1 MPNVRLS
8 RNVILGAVLVAG
20 GLVAG
25 LASSYLVPRRRPDR
39 TEPPPIRPDGDGGW
53 APVTVAGPHA
63 PPRPTQE
70 PPSDPFPLPPPGTGD
85 PGKRALLIGVTKYD
99 HLGPPCYLE
108 GPGNDVRLMRSTLVR
123 CYGFRPENVVCLTE
137 DEGKPELRPT
147 RANIAREFKRL
158 AEVARPKDQVVVLM
172 AGHGDR
178 QPESDPPDPIA
189 PEPDGIDEMFLPA
202 DVKPWQGFPER
213 VPNAVTDKQLRD
225 WLAAVTAKKA
235 YVWAIFDCCHSATL
249 GRVAK
254 HVRQLP
260 RGDREG
266 VMVPA
271 EEFEKARGRAEK
283 RAARPTPKST
293 EQLLAPAAA
302 DEYLVA
308 TFACREFETTPEGP
322 EPANAPGARVH
333 GLLTYTVVGVL
344 EQSARSTFPVTYR
357 ELMHRVQTSYL
368 ARPQGAP
375 TPTVDG
381 AGANRVVLGTEKP
394 FRPDIALT
402 KVRGEYVAAVGD
414 LHGITPGSVLRV
426 RSPAGGKE
434 PPRTLGYVRVERT
447 RPLDSVVVPVEY
459 EGTAKPTELPAAAT
473 CEVAA
478 VDYSVGQLRVGIEGD
493 KTGEVKRRVA
503 AALGTLPKEEAGLFQ
518 LVESAPHLVVRAT
531 PAGPELQV
539 ASGNRPPIP
548 LPSLGTEPFAEALT
562 RKLKTVHRAR
572 GLIAVGTS
580 LEAEQTRGEG
590 GSDIKI
596 EVLSHSGPGKEVV
609 LERPP
614 TGWVFRPGARIS
626 FRVTN
631 TSRTKRLEVT
641 LLVVD
646 PDYKIDLF
654 YPARN
659 QVNKAL
665 EPGASFTTVVGT
677 ISDQPPFGPEQM
689 VAIVTSPTNPP
700 VDYGL
705 LAQAGVRE
713 RGYTAKSPVAQLLE
727 RSMYGTGARS
737 GLTASELGDQT
748 ARVLSWRTEPAP
760 RK

>member
-1 MPNVRLS
+1 MPGVRLR
-8 RNVILGAVLVAG
+8 RNVILGAALVAG
-20 GLVAG
+20 GLAVG
-25 LASSYLVPRRRPDR
+25 LASSFLLPRRGPER
-39 TEPPPIRPDGDGGW
+39 TEPPTSAGGW
-53 APVTVAGPHA
+53 APVTVAGPVA
-63 PPRPTQE
+63 PPQPAPE
-70 PPSDPFPLPPPGTGD
+70 PPSEPPLPPPGTGD
-85 PGKRALLIGVTKYD
+85 PGKRALLVGVTKYD
-99 HLGPPCYLE
+99 HLGPACYLE
-108 GPGNDVRLMRSTLVR
+108 GPANDVRLMRSTLVR

-137 DEGKPELRPT
+137 DEGKSELRPT
-147 RANIAREFKRL
+147 RPNIAREFKRL
-158 AEVARPKDQVVVLM
+158 AEAARPKDQVVVLM

-178 QPESDPPDPIA
+178 QPESNPPDPVA
-189 PEPDGIDEMFLPA
+189 PEPDGIDEVFLPA
-202 DVKPWQGFPER
+202 DVRPWQGFPER
-213 VPNAVTDKQLRD
+213 VPNAITDKQLRD

-235 YVWAIFDCCHSATL
+235 YVWAIFDCCHSASINRE
-249 GRVAK
+249 GK
-254 HVRQLP
+254 GVRQL
-260 RGDREG
+260 RSG
-266 VMVPA
+266 VMVPD
-271 EEFEKARGRAEK
+271 EELAKARGRAEK
-283 RAARPTPKST
+283 RAARPGPKSP
-293 EQLLAPAAA
+293 EQVLAPAAS

-357 ELMHRVQTSYL
+357 ELMHRVQASYL

-375 TPTVDG
+375 TPIVDG
-381 AGANRVVLGTEKP
+381 AGQNRVVLGTEKP
-394 FRPDIALT
+394 FRPDITLT
-402 KVRGEYVAAVGD
+402 RVRGEYVAGVGD

-426 RSPAGGKE
+426 RSAAAGKE
-434 PPRTLGYVRVERT
+434 PPRTLGYVSVERT
-447 RPLDSVVVPVEY
+447 RPLDSVVTPVAY

-473 CEVAA
+473 CEVTA

-503 AALGTLPKEEAGLFQ
+503 AALGTLPKDEAGLFQ
-518 LVESAPHLVVRAT
+518 LVGDAPHLVVRST

-539 ASGNRPPIP
+539 ASGTRPPVP
-548 LPSLGTEPFAEALT
+548 LPPLASEPFAEALT
-562 RKLKTVHRAR
+562 RKLKAVHRAR

-580 LEAEQTRGEG
+580 LEAERTRGDG
-590 GSDIKI
+590 GMGVKI
-596 EVLSHSGPGKEVV
+596 EVISHPKKGTGEQSTGRV

-614 TGWVFRPGARIS
+614 TGWVFRPGDRIS

-631 TSRTKRLEVT
+631 TSPTRRVEVS
-641 LLVVD
+641 LLIVD

-665 EPGASFTTVVGT
+665 EPGASFSTVIGE
-677 ISDQPPFGPEQM
+677 ISDRPPFGPEQM
-689 VAIVTSPTNPP
+689 VAIVTAPTNPP
-700 VDYGL
+700 VDFGL
-705 LAQAGVRE
+705 LAQPGVRE

-748 ARVLSWRTEPAP
+748 ARVLNWRTAPASM
-760 RK
+760 K

>member
-1 MPNVRLS
+1 MPGVRLS
-8 RNVILGAVLVAG
+8 RSVILGIVLVAG
-20 GLVAG
+20 GLAAG
-25 LASSYLVPRRRPDR
+25 LASSYLLPRRGPDR
-39 TEPPPIRPDGDGGW
+39 AEPTPTRPEGGW
-53 APVTVAGPHA
+53 APVTPSGPHA
-63 PPRPTQE
+63 PPRPPQE
-70 PPSDPFPLPPPGTGD
+70 PPSEPPLPPPGTGD

-99 HLGPPCYLE
+99 HLGPSCYLE

-147 RANIAREFKRL
+147 RANIAREFQRL
-158 AEVARPKDQVVVLM
+158 AEAARPKDQVVVLL

-178 QPESDPPDPIA
+178 QPESDPPDPVA

-202 DVKPWQGFPER
+202 DVRPWQGHPER
-213 VPNAVTDKQLRD
+213 VPNAITDKQLRD
-225 WLAAVTAKKA
+225 WLAAVTSKKA

-249 GRVAK
+249 GREAER
-254 HVRQLP
+254 VRQLP
-260 RGDREG
+260 RGGREG
-266 VMVPA
+266 VMVPD
-271 EEFEKARGRAEK
+271 EEFARARGRAEK
-283 RAARPTPKST
+283 RAGRPGPKST
-293 EQLLAPAAA
+293 EQLLAPAS

-308 TFACREFETTPEGP
+308 TYACREYETTPEGP
-322 EPANAPGARVH
+322 QPASAPGARVH
-333 GLLTYTVVGVL
+333 GLLTYTIVGVL

-357 ELMHRVQTSYL
+357 ELMHRVQASYL

-402 KVRGEYVAAVGD
+402 RVRGEYVAGVGD

-434 PPRTLGYVRVERT
+434 PPRVLGYARVERT

-459 EGTAKPTELPAAAT
+459 EGTAKPPELPAVAT

-478 VDYSVGQLRVGIEGD
+478 VDYSVGHLRVGVEGNR
-493 KTGEVKRRVA
+493 TGEVKRRVA

-518 LVESAPHLVVRAT
+518 LVGDAPHLVVRAT

-539 ASGNRPPIP
+539 ASGNRPPVP
-548 LPSLGTEPFAEALT
+548 LPPLGTEPFAEALT
-562 RKLKTVHRAR
+562 RKLKAVHRAR

-580 LEAEQTRGEG
+580 LEAERTRGG
-590 GSDIKI
+590 DGPNIKI
-596 EVLSHSGPGKEVV
+596 EVLSHNGPGQGVV

-614 TGWVFRPGARIS
+614 TGWVFRPGDRIS
-626 FRVTN
+626 FQVTN
-631 TSRTKRLEVT
+631 TSPSRRVEVS
-641 LLVVD
+641 LLIVD

-654 YPARN
+654 YPARS

-665 EPGASFTTVVGT
+665 EPGARFTTGIGT
-677 ISDQPPFGPEQM
+677 ISNRPPFGPEQM
-689 VAIVTSPTNPP
+689 VAIVTAPTNPP
-700 VDYGL
+700 VDFGL
-705 LAQAGVRE
+705 LAQPGVRE

-727 RSMYGTGARS
+727 RSMYGTGVRS
-737 GLTASELGDQT
+737 GLTALELGDQT